1 MDLSKAFDTTNH
13 SLLLAKRK
21 AYGFSDQA
29 LSFLQRCLC
38 KGFERNIINR
48 SFSSGNGVITGVPQG
63 SILSPLL
70 FNIFLSDIFLWI
82 CNSSPMVTLS
92 INTEKNMKKV
102 KNDLE
107 VDFMILHK
115 MFHDNHMVLNLGKC
129 HYIMIG
135 DKNPSH
141 KTALNNKEI
150 TCSNKKTFKCSSRQ
164 KMEL

>member
-13 SLLLAKRK
+13 NLLLAKRK

-38 KGFERNIINR
+38 KGFQRNIINR
-48 SFSSGNGVITGVPQG
+48 CFSSWKGVITGVPQG
-63 SILSPLL
+63 SIVSALL
-70 FNIFLSDIFLWI
+70 FNILLNDIFLWI
-82 CNSSPMVTLS
+82 CNSMPMVTLS
-92 INTEKNMKKV
+92 INPEKNMKKIE
-102 KNDLE
+102 NNLE
-107 VDFMILHK
+107 LDFMILHK

-141 KTALNNKEI
+141 KIALNNKEI
-150 TCSNKKTFKCSSRQ
+150 TCSNNKTFKYSSRQ
-164 KMEL
+164 